1 MRMSYTVVDVNGLNA
16 AQPLGMVKAGAKL
29 LYRTGYLDLGRSIVN
44 ANHDLWGPDWED
56 HIDPK
61 AVHDHEGWFG
71 PGGRLNQGDYIQADI
86 VTATPPCSG
95 FSVMTGKAG
104 SAKGTGKAM
113 QRHAE
118 HPSNDCMWSS
128 ARYAARHAPEIYMFE
143 SVTGAFKLGQ
153 HIMQGLRA
161 ELERISGEPYTL
173 THWLHDGAVMG
184 APTSRQRYMF
194 VAVKGNTPF
203 SVIPADEYAVTDFVP
218 MWDAIKDLRDLKLQ
232 MPDQK
237 IRKSAAPWGA
247 ERHRADGM
255 VDGMGNYVG
264 VWQRRLESTG
274 RELEQLG
281 SRWPEGTGHGEAMR
295 MLYQIGGDAPLRRAL
310 ESDTLTDRMIANG
323 FNLGPYA
330 SKRESRTAMNS
341 LIAGGGTGGH
351 FHPTENRLLTY
362 RELAR
367 IQGWPDDLR
376 INFDTSVYG
385 KESLDAVWGKAVGC
399 LVGEHAGHAAIDW
412 LDGKRTGH
420 THGELIGDREYLVDE
435 LDHSRRLRRDNQA
448 EKKRARALAG
458 SVR

>member
-295 MLYQIGGDAPLRRAL
+295 MLYQL
-310 ESDTLTDRMIANG
+310 
-323 FNLGPYA
+323 
-330 SKRESRTAMNS
+330 S
-341 LIAGGGTGGH
+341 LIH
-351 FHPTENRLLTY
+351 
-362 RELAR
+362 
-367 IQGWPDDLR
+367 I
-376 INFDTSVYG
+376 
-385 KESLDAVWGKAVGC
+385 
-399 LVGEHAGHAAIDW
+399 
-412 LDGKRTGH
+412 
-420 THGELIGDREYLVDE
+420 
-435 LDHSRRLRRDNQA
+435 
-448 EKKRARALAG
+448 
-458 SVR
+458 